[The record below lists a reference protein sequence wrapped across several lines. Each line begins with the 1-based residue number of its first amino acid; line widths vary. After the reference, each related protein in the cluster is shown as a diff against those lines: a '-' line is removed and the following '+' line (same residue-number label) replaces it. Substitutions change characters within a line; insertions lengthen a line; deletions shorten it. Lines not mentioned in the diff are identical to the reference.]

1 MKTSDSE
8 KITKESFINFL
19 QRNGFCFPQ
28 SLVDGFF
35 TRFSSTEDFLEKE
48 KIENFI

>member
-8 KITKESFINFL
+8 TITKKSLINFL
-19 QRNGFCFPQ
+19 QENGFCFPQ

-35 TRFSSTEDFLEKE
+35 TRFSSTEDIIEK
-48 KIENFI
+48 KQLENFI